1 MTDKAHVVIVG
12 GGLAGLLLGCVVAT
26 TCRDR
31 LSVTLIERAL
41 PEAPE
46 ESLDTRATA
55 ISRGSKALL
64 ERWMLWEAV
73 SNEAKPIEDI
83 HVSRTARF
91 GSATLRDAHD
101 AREPMGWVVEN
112 VLLQQALVARCEA
125 EGVALLEGREVVM
138 VHVVLLDLYV

>member
-46 ESLDTRATA
+46 ESLDD
-55 ISRGSKALL
+55 
-64 ERWMLWEAV
+64 
-73 SNEAKPIEDI
+73 NEDNFDY
-83 HVSRTARF
+83 TYN
-91 GSATLRDAHD
+91 L
-101 AREPMGWVVEN
+101 N
-112 VLLQQALVARCEA
+112 
-125 EGVALLEGREVVM
+125 
-138 VHVVLLDLYV
+138 

>member
-64 ERWMLWEAV
+64 EHWMLWEAV
-73 SNEAKPIEDI
+73 SNEAQANRGYPCL
-83 HVSRTARF
+83 ACCP
-91 GSATLRDAHD
+91 LR
-101 AREPMGWVVEN
+101 
-112 VLLQQALVARCEA
+112 
-125 EGVALLEGREVVM
+125 
-138 VHVVLLDLYV
+138 